1 MYINILNIISIH
13 KTDTSADTFT
23 HKHRPFSFWDIF
35 ESCDTPPTQ
44 EDTFSALDGFEYIEV
59 SWKLSYHFY
68 FKLSFIKFTK
78 YSSALRKNVVNL
90 TADWISLAILE
101 TVYKDFSTKFWVSAI
116 EYSQRGK
123 WLLLF
128 SVVREPHKKKI
139 FSIFVFWFCCRLA
152 FTNNDTPIPLRQRQ
166 LMLKYF
172 KKIFRAKPLFF
183 G

>member
-116 EYSQRGK
+116 EYSQREK
-123 WLLLF
+123 WLLFFSSLF
-128 SVVREPHKKKI
+128 NR
-139 FSIFVFWFCCRLA
+139 FCPCENKRFQLWGCR
-152 FTNNDTPIPLRQRQ
+152 TRK
-166 LMLKYF
+166 KYF
-172 KKIFRAKPLFF
+172 LNFCFF
-183 G
+183 GFAAAWLSQIMTRHYL